1 MLIDKKLMTSY
12 YAQKEFFMQ
21 ATILV
26 VGLVILSFILSVPC
40 GYLRQNYAKYSFMWF
55 LLIHLPI
62 PFIVLLRLKAG
73 VSWHFIPLTLG
84 GSVAGQIVGGIV
96 SRQKQQDGKTS

>member
-1 MLIDKKLMTSY
+1 
-12 YAQKEFFMQ
+12 MQ
-21 ATILV
+21 GTILV
-26 VGLVILSFILSVPC
+26 IGLIIFSFILSVPC
-40 GYLRQNYAKYSFMWF
+40 GYLRQNYPKYSSMWF

-84 GSVAGQIVGGIV
+84 GSVAGQIIGGVIN
-96 SRQKQQDGKTS
+96 RRKHQDGKTS

>member
-1 MLIDKKLMTSY
+1 MDGLIP
-12 YAQKEFFMQ
+12 
-21 ATILV
+21 IIGLV
-26 VGLVILSFILSVPC
+26 VFALIVSIPC
-40 GYLRQNYAKYSFMWF
+40 GYIRQNYPKYSFMWF

-84 GSVAGQIVGGIV
+84 GSVAGQIIGGVV
-96 SRQKQQDGKTS
+96 SRRRKQHVKAP